1 MLDDRSRSR
10 SPAELI
16 PRWIALNTLR
26 SRALKLERED
36 AHPISIDHS
45 TAANDDELP
54 AIVVKAQEDA
64 RCQQALARVGY
75 AKVRFEYVRHKRE
88 RRDTFLS
95 LEPEFLWPTM
105 DFVRDWLK
113 AERKRIVTRLQWP
126 FLATMSVT
134 IVVVFAV
141 WVLLASG

>member
-1 MLDDRSRSR
+1 MLDDRSRR
-10 SPAELI
+10 KSPAELI
-16 PRWIALNTLR
+16 PRWIALNTLS
-26 SRALKLERED
+26 SRAPKLERED

-45 TAANDDELP
+45 IAANDDELP

-64 RCQQALARVGY
+64 RCQQSLAGLGY
-75 AKVRFEYVRHKRE
+75 AKVRSEYVRHRRE

-113 AERKRIVTRLQWP
+113 AERKRIVTQLQWP

-134 IVVVFAV
+134 IVVVFAI
-141 WVLLASG
+141 WALLASG

>member
-10 SPAELI
+10 SPAALI
-16 PRWIALNTLR
+16 SRWIGLNTLR
-26 SRALKLERED
+26 SRALMPEREG
-36 AHPISIDHS
+36 AHPISQSHS
-45 TAANDDELP
+45 IAANDDELP

-64 RCQQALARVGY
+64 RCQQALARLGY
-75 AKVRFEYVRHKRE
+75 AKVRSEYVRHKRQ

-95 LEPEFLWPTM
+95 LESEFLWPTM
-105 DFVRDWLK
+105 GFVRDWLR
-113 AERKRIVTRLQWP
+113 AERKRIFTRMQWP

-134 IVVVFAV
+134 IVVVFAA

>member
-10 SPAELI
+10 SPAERI
-16 PRWIALNTLR
+16 SRWIDLNTLR
-26 SRALKLERED
+26 SRALKQEREG
-36 AHPISIDHS
+36 AHPISLSHS
-45 TAANDDELP
+45 IAAHDDELP

-64 RCQQALARVGY
+64 RCQQALARLGY
-75 AKVRFEYVRHKRE
+75 AKVRSEYVRHKRQ

-105 DFVRDWLK
+105 DFVRDWLR
-113 AERKRIVTRLQWP
+113 AERKRIFTRLRWP

-134 IVVVFAV
+134 IIVILAA